1 MSIPHAR
8 GWSAT
13 AGTAAV
19 PAATA
24 AGSWICS
31 APFDLSLFVLSPLL
45 ALPLL
50 IVSPH
55 SSRLSIICACVLG
68 IPHYLST
75 FTFYFWQD
83 TREVHRA
90 HWIAFFVVPVLLIA
104 SVWVGV
110 LIRIPAVVQAVVFGW
125 NVYHVARQSCGI
137 LSIYRHRA
145 GATDPSI
152 RPVANGAIIWVAV
165 MMAFWNTEGFPAL
178 HGLLTAIWPRL
189 PVAIPMVAGAI
200 AFWYL
205 ARLVMS
211 LARRFASA
219 DSPRAP
225 ELLFLATSL
234 LLFHPYLWIRDSNMA
249 TLGMLIGHFIQYLG
263 ILWFVHRRR
272 FTDGAR
278 AGDSPWLAAL
288 SRRLPLLLVVLLGT
302 GVVSLFMRV
311 GPIVPLRGIYA
322 GLLLGVT
329 LVHFYL
335 DGLFWAFKRP
345 EVRRSLAPHL
355 FAARR

>member
-1 MSIPHAR
+1 
-8 GWSAT
+8 
-13 AGTAAV
+13 
-19 PAATA
+19 
-24 AGSWICS
+24 
-31 APFDLSLFVLSPLL
+31 
-45 ALPLL
+45 
-50 IVSPH
+50 
-55 SSRLSIICACVLG
+55 
-68 IPHYLST
+68 
-75 FTFYFWQD
+75 
-83 TREVHRA
+83 
-90 HWIAFFVVPVLLIA
+90 
-104 SVWVGV
+104 
-110 LIRIPAVVQAVVFGW
+110 
-125 NVYHVARQSCGI
+125 VARQSCGI

-145 GATDPSI
+145 GATDPAI

-165 MMAFWNTEGFPAL
+165 TMAFWNTEGFPAL

-189 PVAIPMVAGAI
+189 PVAIPTVAGAI
-200 AFWYL
+200 AIVYL
-205 ARLVMS
+205 ARLVLS
-211 LARRFASA
+211 LSRRFERA

-234 LLFHPYLWIRDSNMA
+234 LLFHPYLWIRDLNMA

-288 SRRLPLLLVVLLGT
+288 SQRLPLLLVVLLGS
-302 GVVSLFMRV
+302 GILSLFLRV
-311 GPIVPLRGIYA
+311 GPIVPLRVIYP

-345 EVRRSLAPHL
+345 EVRQSLAPHL
-355 FAARR
+355 FARR